1 MDDVIFN
8 IRQLMRYLDIARS
21 SLHSIWR
28 DNAERQISSRY
39 IDPLLDAA
47 HQIETNSEQLHY
59 ALSTA
64 LRFLETAKENSKDA
78 LEISQQISKLLAE
91 IESELQ
97 IVTSGIQSIISGL
110 QSLDAKCR
118 EITELLRLANE
129 LGNSA
134 PPRNPNG
141 LGLGL
146 DFPIDFSGLVYGIVD
161 NASQVAGH
169 TVNTAVDVAHFTVD
183 TVLPNTRNN

>member
-39 IDPLLDAA
+39 VDPLLDAA

-78 LEISQQISKLLAE
+78 LEISQQIAKLLAE

-110 QSLDAKCR
+110 QSLDAKCK
-118 EITELLRLANE
+118 EITELLRQANE
-129 LGNSA
+129 VGNSA
-134 PPRNPNG
+134 PPRKSTG
-141 LGLGL
+141 LAL

-161 NASQVAGH
+161 KASQVAGH

-183 TVLPNTRNN
+183 TVLPSTHNN